1 MQKTSRSLE
10 RGFLLVAGGTGID
23 KAPSVLSQSG
33 PPEAM
38 LHDLLS
44 PLDPRVASEFGA
56 VSPLE
61 DLGAEVRYSTGVLV
75 DRNWV
80 WAGPGWRL

>member
-10 RGFLLVAGGTGID
+10 HRFKLVAGWASVD
-23 KAPSVLSQSG
+23 EAPSILSQSG
-33 PPEAM
+33 PPEAT

-44 PLDPRVASEFGA
+44 PLDPRVTGEFGA

-61 DLGAEVRYSTGVLV
+61 DLGSEVWWNIQAFG
-75 DRNWV
+75 
-80 WAGPGWRL
+80 